1 MSTNPEQ
8 VAGSNQSPINVFYLL
23 LLPAVIL
30 FVVYYYLQRRKL
42 VRLAEKLPGPK
53 GYPIIGNLIELL
65 GKPDQVYN
73 TMSAHSD
80 KYNTVMRVWAGPK
93 LMVFLSDPRDVE
105 LILSSS
111 VYINKSTEYKFFKPW
126 LGEGLLIST
135 GNKWRSHRKLIAP
148 TFHLNVLKSFVD
160 LFNTNSRAVVE
171 KMRLEGG
178 KVFDV
183 HDYMSE
189 CTVEILLETAMGVS
203 KKTQDKSG
211 FEYAMAVM
219 KSIALE
225 KGGGGRCPPSHP

>member
-1 MSTNPEQ
+1 M
-8 VAGSNQSPINVFYLL
+8 
-23 LLPAVIL
+23 
-30 FVVYYYLQRRKL
+30 
-42 VRLAEKLPGPK
+42 
-53 GYPIIGNLIELL
+53 
-65 GKPDQVYN
+65 
-73 TMSAHSD
+73 
-80 KYNTVMRVWAGPK
+80 
-93 LMVFLSDPRDVE
+93 
-105 LILSSS
+105 ILSSS

-126 LGEGLLIST
+126 LGEGLLISS

-160 LFNTNSRAVVE
+160 LFNTNSQAVVE

-178 KVFDV
+178 RVFDV

-219 KSIALE
+219 KQSSSNIEKINPVVDCKEESLVNQVSYSSPMASLVLTDSSQLTAL
-225 KGGGGRCPPSHP
+225 KSYQTKLCIPTPNYMICKKHVVISCHF